1 MSVAPGG
8 WRRRT
13 VLFSAAYLIA
23 GCSSSTRA
31 KRENEDSHVPQ
42 WSGRVS
48 VSGTDTGR
56 GAYSAVFVLSGNA
69 AQGRL
74 DLSTTL
80 GVTLAQ
86 VQWDGDGARVRAQG
100 QNQHY
105 PDMASLTAALTG
117 TALPLAALFAWL
129 RGEPVQED
137 GWLPDLSDW
146 AQGRLRAQRLE
157 PAAQLRLV
165 LDDAPGR

>member
-1 MSVAPGG
+1 MSLVPGG

-13 VLFSAAYLIA
+13 VFFPAIYLIA
-23 GCSSSTRA
+23 GCSSSTLA
-31 KRENEDSHVPQ
+31 KRENEDTHAPQ

-48 VSGTDTGR
+48 VSGTDAGR

-74 DLSTTL
+74 DLSTAL

-86 VQWDGDGARVRAQG
+86 VQWDGEGARVRAQG

-105 PDMASLTAALTG
+105 PDMSSLTAALTG

-165 LDDAPGR
+165 LDEPPGR